1 MGFRSAELPQP
12 APLQHSH
19 EASQIEGELK
29 SLFADLFELVAP
41 ETFDISVI
49 GAPHLGSMDLVRR
62 MITHDGLV
70 LMRGDHE
77 EAAVRY
83 LYRAWRSGDVQ
94 KRGLHFARLYLQ
106 ALFPGE
112 AVIRQIWHDKRF
124 PYGQA
129 FVDPEAER
137 NWINYLG
144 EPGLRID
151 GSWQVGRLLGAGTI
165 SATGRLP
172 NIDHLVLTS
181 RVEIALPLDRIAAED
196 VAVGGVRRPTS
207 RGLLEAVRAILP
219 ARLVP
224 IFRFWLRLAISAI
237 PITSAALAMSKR
249 VEIALPDGVTA
260 SHQGLFKIEDAIGVR
275 LAKLPLDAVVKL
287 RRWRYRLDGS
297 WTLGALSK
305 MGGFAL
311 DGSTQLRSRK
321 MTHARPLG
329 SFRISPDEYQF
340 AGLEDLGLGP
350 TRRLPLNGS
359 WRVGS
364 AAPPEFSMTV
374 TRI

>member
-1 MGFRSAELPQP
+1 MGFRAAELPQLS
-12 APLQHSH
+12 PLRHSH
-19 EASQIEGELK
+19 EANQLEAELK
-29 SLFADLFELVAP
+29 ALFADLFEHVARD
-41 ETFDISVI
+41 TFDVSVL

-70 LMRGDHE
+70 LMRGSHD
-77 EAAVRY
+77 EASVRY
-83 LYRAWRSGDVQ
+83 LYRAWRSGDIQ

-106 ALFPGE
+106 VLFPGE
-112 AVIRQIWHDKRF
+112 AAIRQIWHDKRF

-129 FVDPEAER
+129 FVDLEEER
-137 NWINYLG
+137 NWIHYLS
-144 EPGLRID
+144 EPALRID
-151 GSWQVGRLLGAGTI
+151 GSWQVGKLLGAGTT

-172 NIDHLVLTS
+172 NIEHLMLTS
-181 RVEIALPLDRIAAED
+181 RIEISLPLDRVAAED
-196 VAVGGVRRPTS
+196 VTVSGARRPTS

-224 IFRFWLRLAISAI
+224 IFRFWLRLAISAT
-237 PITSAALAMSKR
+237 PSTTASLALAKR
-249 VEIALPDGVTA
+249 VEIALPNGITA
-260 SHQGLFKIEDAIGVR
+260 SHEGLFKIEDAIGVR
-275 LAKLPLDAVVKL
+275 LAKLPLDAVVRL

-305 MGGFAL
+305 MGTFAL
-311 DGSTQLRSRK
+311 DGSTRLRSRK

-329 SFRISPDEYQF
+329 TFRISPDEYQF

-359 WRVGS
+359 WKVGS

-374 TRI
+374 TRV